1 MDRRLFLHIVETHSV
16 SWILAALLGAVAQL
30 RMIVTIIGTAYGDS
44 IATAQGV
51 VAGMPH
57 WQVYQSRVLG
67 PWVVQLL
74 AGPIGSFKSAY
85 ILYTLGLYFLA
96 GLAMLVTAYRL
107 YGARVAWI
115 ALLCFHFLCM
125 VLINSRWHY
134 IWDGG
139 ELLSFTLF
147 CYFVLTDKDWRWVT
161 GLFCVSILNRESAFF
176 IAAWMIFY
184 PFLVA
189 ILDRARPRL
198 PMVLAGLACMV
209 GGALLVQGLRVALL
223 RREIGP
229 DLFGMPELAGRSFHP
244 HLHDNIIYLVDA
256 FLHPTIQFNIL
267 IVVLLLAPL
276 VLTGLLARR
285 FGRRYLG
292 LGLAHALIVL
302 SLPIVGVLSET
313 RVLFDLVPF
322 MAIGFAA
329 LIHGQEKDQPPAA
342 PASQPGRD

>member
-1 MDRRLFLHIVETHSV
+1 MDRRPFLQIVEVHGI
-16 SWILAALLGAVAQL
+16 SWILAALLGAITQF
-30 RMIVTIIGTAYGDS
+30 RMIVTIIGADYGDS
-44 IATAQGV
+44 IAAAQGV
-51 VAGMPH
+51 VAGTPH

-67 PWVVQLL
+67 PWVAQFLS
-74 AGPIGSFKSAY
+74 GPVGSFHAAHV
-85 ILYTLGLYFLA
+85 LYTIGLYFAA
-96 GLAMLVTAYRL
+96 GLTMLVTAYRL
-107 YGARVAWI
+107 YGVTAAWI
-115 ALLCFHFLCM
+115 AFLCFHLLCM

-139 ELLSFTLF
+139 DLLSFTLF
-147 CYFVLTDKDWRWVT
+147 CYFVLADKDWRWMT

-176 IAAWMIFY
+176 IAAWMILY

-198 PMVLAGLACMV
+198 PMALAGMACLV
-209 GGALLVQGLRVALL
+209 AGALLVQGLRVVLL
-223 RREIGP
+223 HREIGP
-229 DLFGMPELAGRSFHP
+229 SLFGMPEMAGRSFHP
-244 HLHDNIIYLVDA
+244 HLHDNMIYLFDA
-256 FLHPTIQFNIL
+256 IRHPTMEFNIL
-267 IVVLLLAPL
+267 IVVLLPAPL

-292 LGLAHALIVL
+292 LGLAHSLIVL

-329 LIHGQEKDQPPAA
+329 LIQGQEKPA
-342 PASQPGRD
+342 